1 MGLDQAAP
9 PATEEGRAPESL
21 PLLIHAL
28 AEARADR
35 LEALLG
41 LQESLI
47 AAQRSLLSAQEL
59 LYRLGALPATRAT
72 LSLLLLALPA

>member
-1 MGLDQAAP
+1 MGFKQAAP
-9 PATEEGRAPESL
+9 AKEEAAPESL
-21 PLLIHAL
+21 PLLIRAL

-35 LEALLG
+35 LEATRE
-41 LQESLI
+41 LQGSLI

-72 LSLLLLALPA
+72 LSLLLLAPLA